1 MALVP
6 GHALG
11 VSQSASSW
19 WEEAC
24 SETGDPRDVISG
36 LKEHDPTSVCL
47 LRGDVRPG
55 MSSRTAESEEQ
66 GT

>member
-6 GHALG
+6 GNALG

-24 SETGDPRDVISG
+24 SETGDPRDVISV
-36 LKEHDPTSVCL
+36 LKEHDPTSACL
-47 LRGDVRPG
+47 LRGDLRLG
-55 MSSRTAESEEQ
+55 TSSRAAEGEEQ
-66 GT
+66 GI